1 MMGDESTWKIS
12 DFFEKLL
19 KEGMK
24 GYDEEWKLC
33 RFLKSRPNLFGMTK
47 TQVWCIFNFHSFEQQ
62 VLSSMDDKCWKIP
75 NLLFRLQENGIKPF
89 KLDISLYNFL
99 KKMPNLF
106 GMAPLPMEQTYVWN
120 AKKNNIDILCPAL
133 STNQNFIS
141 NTSQMDVKI
150 EKDEKVPAEIEI
162 KEEFP
167 KDEEISMDY
176 LTNSSPISSTN
187 SNQTKSVELSK
198 MLGGRL
204 TNKKQNYW
212 LAAGGT
218 ALLKGAAA
226 PTDPTALQ
234 TAVKMAKKDTKHHED
249 VSMNYQPD
257 SSAIA
262 NASQINS
269 TLSSSMLNPTDDFL
283 VDYNSFW
290 TKSINKPIPLEILSK
305 CTPLGCQICNVGLKS
320 KSKHLAFS
328 TDKQTIMIAHY
339 NGKRHQ
345 IHFH

>member
-1 MMGDESTWKIS
+1 
-12 DFFEKLL
+12 
-19 KEGMK
+19 
-24 GYDEEWKLC
+24 
-33 RFLKSRPNLFGMTK
+33 
-47 TQVWCIFNFHSFEQQ
+47 
-62 VLSSMDDKCWKIP
+62 
-75 NLLFRLQENGIKPF
+75 
-89 KLDISLYNFL
+89 
-99 KKMPNLF
+99 
-106 GMAPLPMEQTYVWN
+106 MAPLPIEQTYVWN

-133 STNQNFIS
+133 STNQNSIS

-176 LTNSSPISSTN
+176 LTDSSPISSTN

-234 TAVKMAKKDTKHHED
+234 TAVKMAKKDTKHRESFDEFYFILFHICKHVEKTRQMKE
-249 VSMNYQPD
+249 VHFSTSARIFRD
-257 SSAIA
+257 SS
-262 NASQINS
+262 NRMQIQPYLTNEFFN
-269 TLSSSMLNPTDDFL
+269 MFAC
-283 VDYNSFW
+283 V
-290 TKSINKPIPLEILSK
+290 E
-305 CTPLGCQICNVGLKS
+305 Q
-320 KSKHLAFS
+320 
-328 TDKQTIMIAHY
+328 
-339 NGKRHQ
+339 
-345 IHFH
+345 